1 VLYRQNLVDAM
12 MSELYQYDNLN
23 QLTSFARGTLNSTKT
38 GISGTPSRSQSWTPD
53 ALGNFTGITTD
64 GSTQTRTANQ
74 QNEYTSIS
82 GSGTITY
89 DANGNITA
97 DGSGN
102 TYVYDAW
109 NRLVAVKSG
118 TTTLAAYGYDGLGR
132 RISETHGS
140 NTTDLYYSSYW
151 QVLEEHVNGQLQ
163 ARYVWSPAGI
173 DTLVLR
179 DDSSQNNG
187 MLDRRLYVQQDANGN
202 VTALIDTNG
211 NVVERYDYDP
221 YGAVTVLNPD
231 FSVRGTSSYNW
242 NYFFQGKRYDGAV
255 GLYDSRERIYSPTLM
270 RPLQTDPLGLY
281 PGNNDYGY
289 TRNNPINRVDPNGL
303 ESEANNDTST
313 PAQDFW
319 NDNLKGKG
327 GNFDIYKKGCI
338 GLASNRLGLANN
350 PLWVPFAMKNK
361 HCFPTLQAA
370 EKYQKS
376 LANQIAAGEQANIFA
391 VQFGHNYLLN
401 GNNKALP
408 PDKEIDPNN
417 INWLGYGN
425 VATLHQ
431 PDRGGADW
439 EWMNNGYGDLV
450 EQEEPPVVKHRP
462 VDRKSPTNG
471 LPGKYPHVI
480 YCVVVIKQ
488 HELAPPTPIYKPRPV
503 PPPNPAMLLP
513 PGVENGMLRRR

>member
-1 VLYRQNLVDAM
+1 
-12 MSELYQYDNLN
+12 MSELYQYDNLH
-23 QLTSFARGTLNSTKT
+23 QLISFARGTLNSTKT

-327 GNFDIYKKGCI
+327 GNFDIYKKG
-338 GLASNRLGLANN
+338 
-350 PLWVPFAMKNK
+350 
-361 HCFPTLQAA
+361 
-370 EKYQKS
+370 
-376 LANQIAAGEQANIFA
+376 
-391 VQFGHNYLLN
+391 
-401 GNNKALP
+401 
-408 PDKEIDPNN
+408 
-417 INWLGYGN
+417 
-425 VATLHQ
+425 
-431 PDRGGADW
+431 
-439 EWMNNGYGDLV
+439 
-450 EQEEPPVVKHRP
+450 
-462 VDRKSPTNG
+462 
-471 LPGKYPHVI
+471 
-480 YCVVVIKQ
+480 
-488 HELAPPTPIYKPRPV
+488 
-503 PPPNPAMLLP
+503 
-513 PGVENGMLRRR
+513 